1 MPDLLHP
8 QERDRLLAGL
18 RRLLRRTLL
27 DGRPLSGLAHAEAPG
42 AKLDVLDNA
51 VAAEALAIPALR
63 EADPTLADDLLLF
76 LSAVAEEPG
85 PTTRALRPLE
95 AQEAPRRVEIVRNDP
110 AGFRIL
116 TPWHEFTGDLTH
128 GLLRQRVR
136 EAPEGRVNHSE
147 EELRKRGVLH
157 TGNMVRLRA
166 ANGMPGLLGRL
177 SLRARTLDV
186 EEAITA
192 QGIRTEDEEAVLW
205 HESALRLRP
214 LPGLSLDVGTVRYE
228 YRVSAADPLLR
239 LTVTLRASPR
249 TGLSSLRM
257 TTAADALSDAVPPFE
272 HASVGRDGAQALR
285 GEAPFEDD
293 ELIAQD
299 AIDSVHLWQ
308 SGRPEEALA
317 LHIRPRAGEAL
328 FSVRVRGRD
337 GAPHWLV
344 LRHGLPN
351 VPAGGTATVREDR
364 LLALGTAQGGPAA
377 ALRLM
382 RVPTMLTS
390 RDPGQIGIGSTLSAL
405 AATVLNAP
413 GFARPLP
420 RDRLAVLQDLL
431 DRQITALPDEEASA
445 APVAELAA
453 LSLAM
458 DAAWRAG
465 GLPRDRRRLRALL
478 SRLSEAASPAGA
490 FGRSLEE
497 HGAAILALARGA
509 TLIPEAWLLD
519 ALRRAVLAL
528 EAEGPRL
535 AGSSPKPGPPSTRAL
550 AALLRGVRAVEF
562 LAETGRIPP
571 DAAVLARA
579 AALREASLAIL
590 SGRLHATG
598 DRMEVLSTE
607 GGKPDALATASLLLA
622 VLSPDEVALS
632 MGLVTA

>member
-42 AKLDVLDNA
+42 AALAVLDNA

-63 EADPTLADDLLLF
+63 EADPVLAEDLLLF

-85 PTTRALRPLE
+85 PTTRGLRPLE
-95 AQEAPRRVEIVRNDP
+95 AQEASRQVEIVRNDP
-110 AGFRIL
+110 AGFHIL
-116 TPWHEFTGDLTH
+116 TPWHEFTGDLTR

-136 EAPEGRVNHSE
+136 EAPGSRANLPE
-147 EELRKRGVLH
+147 EELRKRSVLH

-166 ANGMPGLLGRL
+166 TNGVPGLLGRL

-192 QGIRTEDEEAVLW
+192 QGIEAEGEEAVLW

-239 LTVTLRASPR
+239 LAVTLRASPR
-249 TGLSSLRM
+249 TGFSSIRL
-257 TTAADALSDAVPPFE
+257 TTAADALSDAAPPFE
-272 HASVGRDGAQALR
+272 HASVGRDGAQVPR
-285 GEAPFEDD
+285 SEAPFDED
-293 ELIAQD
+293 ELIAQG
-299 AIDSVHLWQ
+299 AIDSFHLWQ
-308 SGRPEEALA
+308 SGQPEKALA
-317 LHIRPRAGEAL
+317 LHIRPRAGEAV
-328 FSVRVRGRD
+328 FSVRARGRN

-344 LRHGLPN
+344 LRHGLPDL
-351 VPAGGTATVREDR
+351 PAGGTATVREDR
-364 LLALGTAQGGPAA
+364 LLALGAAQGGAAA

-390 RDPGQIGIGSTLSAL
+390 RDPGQMGIGSTLSAL

-420 RDRLAVLQDLL
+420 RDRLAALQDLL
-431 DRQITALPDEEASA
+431 DRQITALPEEEASA
-445 APVAELAA
+445 SPVAELAA
-453 LSLAM
+453 LSLTM

-478 SRLSEAASPAGA
+478 GRLAKAASPEGA
-490 FGRSLEE
+490 FGRGLEE
-497 HGAAILALARGA
+497 HGAAVLALARGA
-509 TLIPEAWLLD
+509 TLIPEPWLLD

-535 AGSSPKPGPPSTRAL
+535 AGTPPEPGLPSTRAL

-579 AALREASLAIL
+579 AALREASLATL
-590 SGRLHATG
+590 SGRLRATG
-598 DRMEVLSTE
+598 DRLEVLSTE

-632 MGLVTA
+632 MGLVAA